1 MPSLIAY
8 ALIFL
13 TFGVLGLITLI
24 YILLNRNINIFKIFG
39 DTIRTLP
46 EPAYSNYMEIKEIYP
61 NKTSILRVPEYNY
74 ETTIRYYG
82 YLWDGSIDLLD
93 ENYETIYYL
102 ADKSE
107 LTMFDEIQFLDGED
121 VLIFEVNTLGWKAQN
136 RRKLRSLD
144 LMYKNRLADLE
155 DLMDNTKQTLIKQG
169 EMDREYRRSKNWSNY
184 QEGGDYPSGGY
195 RRPLSSLAP
204 LDYPPSY

>member
-1 MPSLIAY
+1 MPGLLAY
-8 ALIFL
+8 GLIFL
-13 TFGVLGLITLI
+13 SFCALGLTILI
-24 YILLNRNINIFKIFG
+24 YILLNKNINIFKIFENA
-39 DTIRTLP
+39 IKTLP
-46 EPAYSNYMEIKEIYP
+46 EPAYSNYIEMKEISP
-61 NKTSILRVPEYNY
+61 NKTAVLRVPEYGY
-74 ETTIRYYG
+74 EKMIKYYG

-93 ENYETIYYL
+93 ENYETVYYL

-107 LTMFDEIQFLDGED
+107 LTMFDEIQFLDGDD